1 MFNLNNK
8 ILDTIEWHLIVYCS
22 MSSLCILKR
31 TINVKNVKS
40 LLGLSGVVREHQ
52 TKKIGCYFV
61 IIVSEDLNIWI
72 VGDLKQ
78 DYKTSKVL
86 DGAD

>member
-1 MFNLNNK
+1 M
-8 ILDTIEWHLIVYCS
+8 
-22 MSSLCILKR
+22 
-31 TINVKNVKS
+31 KNVKFHIE
-40 LLGLSGVVREHQ
+40 LSGVVRRLL
-52 TKKIGCYFV
+52 KMWSGCYFV
-61 IIVSEDLNIWI
+61 ITVSDISNIWN